1 MAATDVKF
9 EADEDAGPRRIL
21 EVTDFDVPLFVD
33 FFRYF
38 KDVEICSFLYN
49 VDL

>member
-33 FFRYF
+33 FFLYVR
-38 KDVEICSFLYN
+38 DADTGSFLYK